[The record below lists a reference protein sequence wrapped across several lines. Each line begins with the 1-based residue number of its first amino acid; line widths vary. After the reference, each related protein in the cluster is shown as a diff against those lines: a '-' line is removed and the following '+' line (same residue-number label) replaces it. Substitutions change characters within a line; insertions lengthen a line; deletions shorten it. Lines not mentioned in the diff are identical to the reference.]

1 MPETTQRDSIVNR
14 PADPPTPSSAL
25 GGVRQAVK
33 VLTETVTTAE
43 HTARSSQL
51 AEAASLLG
59 KRDPRELLDDLANT
73 WGLSWNTIATML
85 GVTPSAVRKWR
96 RGGAIAP
103 ENRHQV
109 ALLTAFITML
119 QSVKEP
125 IADIGSWIAMRIHE
139 ESTLTP
145 ATIYARG
152 ADGRLLLLDWAAEHI
167 TTTAMLEAVNPEWR
181 TSDPSDPSF
190 RVTDQ
195 GPGGERAIVPR

>member
-1 MPETTQRDSIVNR
+1 MTTPSSSIVNR
-14 PADPPTPSSAL
+14 PAEPAMQSRAL
-25 GGVRQAVK
+25 GGIRHAVK
-33 VLTETVTTAE
+33 VLSETVTTAE
-43 HTARSSQL
+43 HTARSTQL

-96 RGGAIAP
+96 RGGAVAP
-103 ENRHQV
+103 ENRHQT
-109 ALLTAFITML
+109 ALLTAFLTML
-119 QSVKEP
+119 QTVKEP

-145 ATIYARG
+145 AAVYATSP
-152 ADGRLLLLDWAAEHI
+152 DGKLLLLDWAAEHI
-167 TTTAMLEAVNPEWR
+167 NAGALLDAVNPEWR
-181 TSDPSDPSF
+181 TSTARDPSF